1 MSQTP
6 YMVVHGD
13 VESSRE
19 QRDRRLIQ
27 LRLESAVATANA
39 WLGAA
44 VLVPLSITGGDSVQ
58 ALVATPSRG
67 RQVLHALDY
76 CLAAQVARDGVVE
89 TAPPLADLPDVVAPA
104 PRGDLLPRL
113 RLRYGLG
120 WGELWTDFRDTTSSM
135 DGPCFHAASAALQ
148 DARHRETW
156 LAAQGFGLETDALV
170 NVAAGLLSTI
180 RSFWTASQDRAVAFR
195 HVHATQKLAALAL
208 GVNDSTLSRA
218 LHAARH
224 PEFERSETA
233 VFAFLDRLAQGGSR

>member
-1 MSQTP
+1 MSQTQ

-19 QRDRRLIQ
+19 QVDRRLVQ

-39 WLGAA
+39 WLGSA

-76 CLAAQVARDGVVE
+76 CLAAQIEHDGVE
-89 TAPPLADLPDVVAPA
+89 TAPPLADAPTNLPPA
-104 PRGDLLPRL
+104 RRGAFLPPL
-113 RLRYGLG
+113 RLRHGLG

-135 DGPCFHAASAALQ
+135 DGPCFHAASAALD
-148 DARHRETW
+148 DARRRETW
-156 LAAQGFGLETDALV
+156 LAAQGFGPEMDAIV
-170 NVAAGLLSTI
+170 NVAADLLSTI
-180 RSFWTASQDRAVAFR
+180 RGFWSATQHRAVAFH
-195 HVHATQKLAALAL
+195 HVHATQRLAALAL

-218 LHAARH
+218 LRAARH
-224 PEFERSETA
+224 HEFARAETA
-233 VFAFLDRLAQGGSR
+233 VFAFLDRLVQGEPR